1 MSPQENKAELL
12 KYLDETRA
20 KTNAVLDVLSPNWVF
35 DTGTN
40 RRVRDLVAILTAW
53 ELEGVECLR
62 ALFKGETYKITGWDG
77 LDAYHQQAV
86 TERQDLPTAQLYGDF
101 KAAHIRFKSLVRK
114 FPDDKLDR
122 KFVFPWGAIGNLE
135 TLVTSLGHHE
145 ESHCFDLIE
154 STRSG

>member
-1 MSPQENKAELL
+1 MTGALVDADWVAEHGQ
-12 KYLDETRA
+12 D
-20 KTNAVLDVLSPNWVF
+20 P
-35 DTGTN
+35 G
-40 RRVRDLVAILTAW
+40 VRLVEID
-53 ELEGVECLR
+53 
-62 ALFKGETYKITGWDG
+62 WDG
-77 LDAYHQQAV
+77 LDAYHLQAV

-101 KAAHIRFKSLVRK
+101 KAAHIRFKSLVRN